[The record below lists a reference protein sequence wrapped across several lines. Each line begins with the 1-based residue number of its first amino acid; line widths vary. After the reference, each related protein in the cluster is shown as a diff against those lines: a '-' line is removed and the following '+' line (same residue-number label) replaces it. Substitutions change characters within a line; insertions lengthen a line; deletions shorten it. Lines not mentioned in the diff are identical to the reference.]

1 MSTFGQ
7 CPIWVLK
14 RSTGYLTDEAGWV
27 LAFTTPGK
35 AVAFSGQQTQW
46 QCQPIAPDQMLLLVA
61 DLHEAES
68 PGLRLN
74 PAAGNVVVGRRLTI
88 QTLAASFLGDHAV
101 A

>member
-14 RSTGYLTDEAGWV
+14 RRGGYLTDPAGWV

-35 AVAFSGQQTQW
+35 AVAFTGREAQW
-46 QCQPIAPDQMLLLVA
+46 QCKAIAPDQMLLLVA
-61 DLHEAES
+61 DLHEADS

-74 PAAGNVVVGRRLTI
+74 PAVDNAIVGRRLPLDV
-88 QTLAASFLGDHAV
+88 LAASFLGHQEV

>member
-1 MSTFGQ
+1 MSVFGQ

-14 RSTGYLTDEAGWV
+14 HSSHYLADEVGWI

-35 AVAFSGQQTQW
+35 ALSFVQDRAQW
-46 QCQPIAPDQMLLLVA
+46 QSHGIAPDQMLLLIA
-61 DLHEAES
+61 DLHELHS

-74 PAAGNVVVGRRLTI
+74 PAPNSAVVGQRYSLDV
-88 QTLAASFLGDHAV
+88 LVASHLLERSV